1 MTPRS
6 LANTGEQVHDD
17 QIMAF
22 FCPTRVGAAVRAT
35 GWDVGEEM
43 ERLVELARNGSGKT
57 SIDAM
62 KRIREIA
69 REVAELNGM
78 ITTATATESGGP
90 DIQPPSI
97 GGAAK
102 PFEGL
107 DGKLYEGG
115 PPPAATCATS
125 RCAARRSV
133 ARRTAPVVDR
143 AICIS
148 LLSASA
154 TAEAS
159 YPSAQMRRF
168 LYQRHTT

>member
-78 ITTATATESGGP
+78 ITTATATQTVTEVNG
-90 DIQPPSI
+90 
-97 GGAAK
+97 
-102 PFEGL
+102 
-107 DGKLYEGG
+107 DGKTITQSASKLVSSLRRAPSAISDDSTDRIAAVYLPSRGLAAEGG
-115 PPPAATCATS
+115 
-125 RCAARRSV
+125 
-133 ARRTAPVVDR
+133 
-143 AICIS
+143 
-148 LLSASA
+148 
-154 TAEAS
+154 
-159 YPSAQMRRF
+159 
-168 LYQRHTT
+168 